1 MSAPARNEFVDE
13 RGWPIVDRLLADA
26 FRELVHLDGV
36 ELWCGTDLRADS
48 DTGPDD
54 ERLDAESAERW
65 GDEPLEQE
73 LPAIRVQRLPG
84 GGINVDGYEDLN
96 RIEVV
101 SYGRTRSESDSL
113 TAQIRGVMDDLS
125 DEEWSGVELDR
136 IREDTGPGRI
146 QDINRDVRAVP
157 TVWIVIVRQQ

>member
-1 MSAPARNEFVDE
+1 MSAPTREFVDE

-26 FRELVHLDGV
+26 FRQLVHLDGV
-36 ELWCGTDLRADS
+36 ELWCGTDLRAD
-48 DTGPDD
+48 TGPADD
-54 ERLDAESAERW
+54 GLVEQAERW
-65 GDEPLEQE
+65 GDEPLEEE

-84 GGINVDGYEDLN
+84 GGINADGYEDLN
-96 RIEVV
+96 RIEVI

-113 TAQIRGVMDDLS
+113 TAQIRGVMADLS
-125 DEEWSGVELDR
+125 DEEWAGVELDR

-157 TVWIVIVRQQ
+157 TVWRVTVRQQ